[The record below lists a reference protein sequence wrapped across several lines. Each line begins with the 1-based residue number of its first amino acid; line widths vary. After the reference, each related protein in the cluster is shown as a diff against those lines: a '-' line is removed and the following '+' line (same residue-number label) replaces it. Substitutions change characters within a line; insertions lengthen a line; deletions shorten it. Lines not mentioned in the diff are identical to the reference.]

1 MLWLE
6 SPADQTAQ
14 FQEIDGKPEIYQILS
29 SIIQKISQQSPRYYY
44 KMLRESEESLAKL
57 LGCDE
62 KTAAHVLS
70 FNSPPG
76 VRYKSNSY

>member
-1 MLWLE
+1 MWLE
-6 SPADQTAQ
+6 SPANQMAQ

-29 SIIQKISQQSPRYYY
+29 SIIQKISQRSQERYNY

-57 LGCDE
+57 LGCDK

-70 FNSPPG
+70 LNSPPG
-76 VRYKSNSY
+76 VQK